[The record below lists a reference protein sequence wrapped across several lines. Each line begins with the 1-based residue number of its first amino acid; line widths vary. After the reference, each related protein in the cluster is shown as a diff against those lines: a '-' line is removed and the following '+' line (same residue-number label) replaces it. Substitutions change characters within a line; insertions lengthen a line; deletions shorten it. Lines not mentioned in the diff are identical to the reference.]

1 MEKEKIEF
9 VLEDM
14 LDELKT
20 IANNVQ
26 DQKQQ
31 IGQLHERVFAFEE
44 KISQEN
50 KADVPTVNIKPVEV
64 AITTASNEIKQL
76 IQQQP
81 RPVIRQWR
89 FLLFPERYARE
100 YYAVIFKLI
109 MWMTLAC
116 MVVVLFSL
124 GKQALENAKEVKLM
138 QLENDQFK
146 NAWQYMYKKESK
158 QGKKKMDDAWEK
170 SQEEKP

>member
-14 LDELKT
+14 LDELRMT
-20 IANNVQ
+20 NNNMQ
-26 DQKQQ
+26 EQKQQ
-31 IGQLHERVFAFEE
+31 IAQLHQKVFAFEE
-44 KISQEN
+44 KVSREN
-50 KADVPTVNIKPVEV
+50 KADVPTVNTKPVEV
-64 AITTASNEIKQL
+64 AVTTASNEIKQL
-76 IQQQP
+76 IQQQS

-89 FLLFPERYARE
+89 FLLFPEHYARE
-100 YYAVIFKLI
+100 YYAVIFRLI
-109 MWMTLAC
+109 MWMILAC

-146 NAWQYMYKKESK
+146 NAWEYMYKKESK
-158 QGKKKMDDAWEK
+158 QGKKKMDDAMRK
-170 SQEEKP
+170 SWEEKQ

>member
-14 LDELKT
+14 LDELKM
-20 IANNVQ
+20 INNSVQ
-26 DQKQQ
+26 EQKQQ
-31 IGQLHERVFAFEE
+31 ITQLYQKVSAFEE
-44 KISQEN
+44 KANQAN
-50 KADVPTVNIKPVEV
+50 KAETPTVNIKPVEV

-76 IQQQP
+76 IQQQS

-89 FLLFPERYARE
+89 FLLFPEHNARE
-100 YYAVIFKLI
+100 YYTVIFRLI

-138 QLENDQFK
+138 QLEHDQFK
-146 NAWQYMYKKESK
+146 NAWEYIFKKEDK
-158 QGKKKMDDAWEK
+158 QGKKKMDDVMRKSWEER
-170 SQEEKP
+170 Q